1 MIGVFKPFPIARIIW
16 LRGAEGGIRYS
27 RSYDLKYFCEILTNF
42 LLILSL
48 LVSGTLEHQS
58 ADVKDKRYEKLTP
71 LSVGIH
77 NNRRREGDRGK
88 KDLFQTETNITLI

>member
-1 MIGVFKPFPIARIIW
+1 MI
-16 LRGAEGGIRYS
+16 
-27 RSYDLKYFCEILTNF
+27 FCEILTNF

-48 LVSGTLEHQS
+48 LGSGTLEHQS

-77 NNRRREGDRGK
+77 NKEGEGGGGSGQ
-88 KDLFQTETNITLI
+88 KDFFQTEQTSITLMQSIDESIISTKREREKSERVI

>member
-1 MIGVFKPFPIARIIW
+1 MILKQTKAHSPP
-16 LRGAEGGIRYS
+16 GGITPAVI
-27 RSYDLKYFCEILTNF
+27 FCEILTNF

-77 NNRRREGDRGK
+77 NNREGRGSGQ
-88 KDLFQTETNITLI
+88 KDFFQTQTNITRLLPL

>member
-1 MIGVFKPFPIARIIW
+1 MI
-16 LRGAEGGIRYS
+16 
-27 RSYDLKYFCEILTNF
+27 FCEILTNF

-48 LVSGTLEHQS
+48 LGSGTLEHQS

-77 NNRRREGDRGK
+77 NKEGEGGSGQ
-88 KDLFQTETNITLI
+88 KDFFQTETNINLMQQL